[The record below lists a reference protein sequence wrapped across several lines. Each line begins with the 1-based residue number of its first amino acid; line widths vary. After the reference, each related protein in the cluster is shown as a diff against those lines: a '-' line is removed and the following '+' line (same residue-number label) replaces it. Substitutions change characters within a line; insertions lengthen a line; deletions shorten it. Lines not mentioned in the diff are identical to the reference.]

1 MYVFFSF
8 FTTKQK
14 KKTTKK
20 KKSKNEKEKENSK
33 DFNYIETTHLSRD
46 DHRGMVTFWQA
57 YL

>member
-14 KKTTKK
+14 K
-20 KKSKNEKEKENSK
+20 SKNEKEKEKENSK

-46 DHRGMVTFWQA
+46 DHRGMVTF
-57 YL
+57 